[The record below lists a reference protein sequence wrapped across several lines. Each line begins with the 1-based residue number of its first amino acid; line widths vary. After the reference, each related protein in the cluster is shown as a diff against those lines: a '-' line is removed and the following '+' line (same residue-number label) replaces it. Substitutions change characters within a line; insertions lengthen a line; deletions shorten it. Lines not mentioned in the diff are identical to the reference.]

1 MAKIKEETAQQKSIG
16 DINADL
22 TFNEENNIADMY
34 LTFAVDGEDF
44 GVGIGVV
51 TEIVGMQKVM
61 EVPDV
66 PHFIRG
72 VINLRGKVIPLLDVR
87 ARFGVPQVAY
97 TDRTVVVVIEV
108 DRVPTGLIV
117 DKVFD
122 IAEFATE
129 GVEHLQSSA
138 RGGHRP
144 LVTSV
149 SKRGDRV
156 SFIVDA
162 NALVGQS
169 QLAPSDSPPN
179 ERVPAA

>member
-1 MAKIKEETAQQKSIG
+1 MAR
-16 DINADL
+16 DDL
-22 TFNEENNIADMY
+22 DSDDSDVDDSDNLENTY
-34 LTFAVDGEDF
+34 LTF
-44 GVGIGVV
+44 GVGGEEFALHVSHV
-51 TEIVGMQKVM
+51 TEIVRLQKIFA
-61 EVPDV
+61 VPDV
-66 PHFIRG
+66 ESHIRG